1 MGLSFEQAEIRQG
14 SFVLGADLALPPEGH
29 FAVIGPSGAGKS
41 TLFQSLAGFIPL
53 SRGTI
58 RWQGQRIDGLPPGQ
72 RPLSILFQDQNLFP
86 HLTVAQN
93 LGLGLDPSLR
103 RLDWAAVEQALEAVG
118 LAGLGPRKPSQ
129 LSGGQQSRAAL
140 ARALLRAR
148 PVLLLDE
155 PFAALGPAL
164 KAEMLELV
172 ARMTGDKLVLMI
184 THDPNDAL
192 HFAPQTLVVANGSV
206 QPPRATASLLT
217 NPPPD
222 LAHYLGQPTRAIP
235 ARVGHAPH
243 HP

>member
-1 MGLSFEQAEIRQG
+1 MGLSFEQTEIRQG
-14 SFVLGADLALPPEGH
+14 DFSLRANLSLPAQGH

-41 TLFQSLAGFIPL
+41 TLFQALAGFTPL
-53 SRGTI
+53 TKGAI
-58 RWQGQRIDGLPPGQ
+58 RWQGQSIDALPPGQ

-93 LGLGLDPSLR
+93 LGLGLDPALR

-118 LAGLGPRKPSQ
+118 LAGLGARKSGQ

-148 PVLLLDE
+148 PILLLDE

-164 KAEMLELV
+164 KAEMLDLV
-172 ARMTGDKLVLMI
+172 ARTARDALVLMI
-184 THDPNDAL
+184 THDPADAL

-206 QPPRATASLLT
+206 SPPCATAPL
-217 NPPPD
+217 
-222 LAHYLGQPTRAIP
+222 LAHPPEALARYLGQMPNLAKP
-235 ARVGHAPH
+235 S
-243 HP
+243 